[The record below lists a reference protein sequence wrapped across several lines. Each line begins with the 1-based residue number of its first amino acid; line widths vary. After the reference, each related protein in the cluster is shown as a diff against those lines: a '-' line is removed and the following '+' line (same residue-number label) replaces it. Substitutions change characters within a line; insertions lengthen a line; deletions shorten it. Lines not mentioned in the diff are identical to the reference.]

1 MMFNFVS
8 NKQRY
13 VNVIRCS
20 TLRGSDKAI
29 GPLCVSA
36 CLFVCPKNNFC
47 TKRPLTPCLNLSES
61 YLKVKITITREKSW

>member
-13 VNVIRCS
+13 VNVIRRS

-29 GPLCVSA
+29 GSLCVSA
-36 CLFVCPKNNFC
+36 CLFVYP
-47 TKRPLTPCLNLSES
+47 
-61 YLKVKITITREKSW
+61 KITFALNDL